1 MLSRYTGAAGNQG
14 AALCV
19 MRALRW
25 SSVPHLRLPP
35 RAAVDRRKVRAVEIW
50 GKQRAERGVLL
61 PWYYYFCGEE
71 IAETKGEDFLRA
83 CRFEK
88 WEADRAASCC
98 ALPVRNIELHMV
110 LVSTYTDGP
119 SAFRYQRAHKVR
131 KKIWY
136 RYDFRYQWVLIFLP
150 LVAGTPALQFRL
162 EAVISRSICFRF
174 SLV

>member
-1 MLSRYTGAAGNQG
+1 MYLYVICWFVF
-14 AALCV
+14 CV
-19 MRALRW
+19 SLGMW
-25 SSVPHLRLPP
+25 
-35 RAAVDRRKVRAVEIW
+35 RRKVRAVEIW

-61 PWYYYFCGEE
+61 PWYYYFRGEE

-131 KKIWY
+131 KKYGIDMISGTSEYLFFSRLLLGLLCFSSVSRPWSHGASV
-136 RYDFRYQWVLIFLP
+136 FVL
-150 LVAGTPALQFRL
+150 VW
-162 EAVISRSICFRF
+162 SR
-174 SLV
+174 